1 MIKSISFVYPIFNE
15 EHRLAKTIKDIKKF
29 DKSNVSI
36 KKEYI
41 LVNDGSTDG
50 TESLIKKK
58 FNKNKRVKI
67 LNYKINKG
75 KGYALKLGVQL
86 ATNQWILTTDSDCS
100 VSNFQL
106 INWIKKKYI
115 NNNNYIY
122 FGSRNLSNSLIKKKL
137 IRKIIG
143 KIFNF
148 FIKILFKIY
157 ISDTQC
163 GFKLYKTTYAK
174 KIFKK
179 IKTNGYMH
187 DIEIF
192 LIANKLNFKIIELP
206 VKWTHISGSKI
217 NFFIDFIKI
226 LFNLFKIKKNKYV

>member
-1 MIKSISFVYPIFNE
+1 VGDGDFAKNDTNKAGDFFALGYDRFLGTTLANKDFIMNSLSYLLDEKGVI
-15 EHRLAKTIKDIKKF
+15 LAK
-29 DKSNVSI
+29 
-36 KKEYI
+36 
-41 LVNDGSTDG
+41 
-50 TESLIKKK
+50 
-58 FNKNKRVKI
+58 
-67 LNYKINKG
+67 
-75 KGYALKLGVQL
+75 
-86 ATNQWILTTDSDCS
+86 NQWILTNDSDCS

-122 FGSRNLSNSLIKKKL
+122 FASRNLPDSLIKKKNL
-137 IRKIIG
+137 RKIIG
-143 KIFNF
+143 KMFNF

-163 GFKLYKTTYAK
+163 GFKLYKATYAK

-179 IKTNGYMH
+179 IITTGYMH

-206 VKWTHISGSKI
+206 VKWTHISESKI
-217 NFFIDFIKI
+217 NFIVDFIKI
-226 LFNLFKIKKNKYV
+226 FFNLLKIKKHNYV